1 MFACFHGYVNQKKS
15 LNLLIEPEFQ
25 TKFHSNLHSSRNERH
40 WHKSHSPH
48 FDWDLS
54 IGNSSMVMSLVFL
67 VDKFTI
73 FSWIWRIS
81 FTCYKGI
88 TIVDIFSPCE
98 CSLQLLYIRRRQKEV
113 CRTYLHDFS
122 KQESPELSN
131 YKPQYDCNSGLNIY
145 IFKEKVCYLEARILR
160 FFFCL
165 LCPRNI

>member
-1 MFACFHGYVNQKKS
+1 M
-15 LNLLIEPEFQ
+15 NLCIICAYTWSFEIFQSHSVFREF
-25 TKFHSNLHSSRNERH
+25 SCNY
-40 WHKSHSPH
+40 HSPH

-113 CRTYLHDFS
+113 CRTCTTSQNKSHQNYLIIN
-122 KQESPELSN
+122 LSMIVI
-131 YKPQYDCNSGLNIY
+131 QVWIY
-145 IFKEKVCYLEARILR
+145 IYLKRR
-160 FFFCL
+160 FV
-165 LCPRNI
+165 I

>member
-98 CSLQLLYIRRRQKEV
+98 CSLQLLYVRRRQKEV
-113 CRTYLHDFS
+113 CRTCTTSQNKSHQNYLIIN
-122 KQESPELSN
+122 LSMIVI
-131 YKPQYDCNSGLNIY
+131 QVWIY
-145 IFKEKVCYLEARILR
+145 IYLKRR
-160 FFFCL
+160 FV
-165 LCPRNI
+165 I

>member
-1 MFACFHGYVNQKKS
+1 MLSWICKSKKIFEFTHRAWISDKIPLKFALV
-15 LNLLIEPEFQ
+15 
-25 TKFHSNLHSSRNERH
+25 TWH

-113 CRTYLHDFS
+113 CRTCTTSQNKSHQNYLIIN
-122 KQESPELSN
+122 LSMIVI
-131 YKPQYDCNSGLNIY
+131 QVWIY
-145 IFKEKVCYLEARILR
+145 IYSKRR
-160 FFFCL
+160 FV
-165 LCPRNI
+165 I